1 MSTVGGPRLST
12 IPTFQNTYSMDFDGV
27 DDYLDLGTESTV
39 ASGNQF
45 TLSFWIKGNSQSG
58 ARYLFSADY
67 YNLHTFWTIQNTE
80 LYWRNINNNYK
91 LLSSNL
97 LDGDWHHI
105 LIVYNPDGADETIR
119 CFTDGTNQVDV
130 VTDFRYRSVG
140 GLYDGPLRYIGNR
153 GGGTFPGFNGNIDE
167 FAVWNDDQS
176 ANVSTIYNG
185 GAPNDLT
192 DLSPDYWLRNGDN
205 GSWKSPQFLL
215 PNNSNKNK
223 LSNYSFEF
231 DGIDDYVDCG
241 DSDTFSF
248 GNGTTDSPFSI
259 SAWIKMDDAS
269 AFRIASKYTNTD
281 REYIFTTDSSDRL
294 SFALYD
300 LSSGGRIQR
309 KYNTALTSFQ
319 GQWINVVGTYDG
331 NSLSSGI
338 LLYLNGIRVDDIDG
352 NLGSYTAM
360 ENTTQPFEIGRNNLT
375 SFANGKIDELS
386 VFDKVLTPTE
396 ITSIASAPTDLT
408 DLSPIAWYRMGEEA
422 NFTSN
427 WLVDNSALDNYSK
440 RSFAFDGVDD
450 YIELGSISHLQ
461 NATEYS
467 ISSWFK
473 SPLNNLN
480 QVIWGWFDGADGYL
494 QLLLISDGSFVVY
507 NYRTSTAYG
516 LSATGLVSADTWYN
530 ALVVFDGG
538 GATNADRLKLYI
550 NGNPIT
556 LTYTGTIP
564 TQTGTMLINT
574 MWLGASNSP
583 NFWGLE
589 GNIDEVSIFDSAI
602 SIGDVWDGSGEPTD
616 VSAVSGLA
624 NYYKMGEEAT
634 FGGGDWTVPDQVG
647 TNNGTSNAMLVDA
660 LVGEA
665 PNYSGGG
672 ISNGMTIE
680 DRIGS
685 APSSSNNAVSF
696 NMDLIDRVEDTP

>member
-12 IPTFQNTYSMDFDGV
+12 IPTFQNTYSLDFDGV

-248 GNGTTDSPFSI
+248 GNGITDSPFSI

-269 AFRIASKYTNTD
+269 QFRIASKYTNTD
-281 REYIFTTDSSDRL
+281 REYVFATDSSDRL
-294 SFALYD
+294 SFVLYD

-360 ENTTQPFEIGRNNLT
+360 ENTTQPFEIGRSNLT
-375 SFANGKIDELS
+375 LFANGKIDELS

-396 ITSIASAPTDLT
+396 ITSIASQHQQ
-408 DLSPIAWYRMGEEA
+408 I
-422 NFTSN
+422 
-427 WLVDNSALDNYSK
+427 
-440 RSFAFDGVDD
+440 
-450 YIELGSISHLQ
+450 
-461 NATEYS
+461 
-467 ISSWFK
+467 
-473 SPLNNLN
+473 
-480 QVIWGWFDGADGYL
+480 
-494 QLLLISDGSFVVY
+494 
-507 NYRTSTAYG
+507 
-516 LSATGLVSADTWYN
+516 
-530 ALVVFDGG
+530 
-538 GATNADRLKLYI
+538 
-550 NGNPIT
+550 
-556 LTYTGTIP
+556 
-564 TQTGTMLINT
+564 
-574 MWLGASNSP
+574 
-583 NFWGLE
+583 
-589 GNIDEVSIFDSAI
+589 
-602 SIGDVWDGSGEPTD
+602 
-616 VSAVSGLA
+616 
-624 NYYKMGEEAT
+624 
-634 FGGGDWTVPDQVG
+634 
-647 TNNGTSNAMLVDA
+647 
-660 LVGEA
+660 
-665 PNYSGGG
+665 
-672 ISNGMTIE
+672 
-680 DRIGS
+680 
-685 APSSSNNAVSF
+685 
-696 NMDLIDRVEDTP
+696 